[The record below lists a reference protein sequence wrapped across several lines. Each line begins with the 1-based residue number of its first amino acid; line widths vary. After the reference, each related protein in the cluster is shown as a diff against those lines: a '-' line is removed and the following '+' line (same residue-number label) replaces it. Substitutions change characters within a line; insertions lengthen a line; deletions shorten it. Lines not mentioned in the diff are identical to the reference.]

1 MDRNVIVMVVDPE
14 DRKRGE
20 ITVMDDPKEAARYA
34 ESLLIAGLEQD
45 RIRVFTASEVQVS
58 VTHRP
63 VVTLVA
69 PGDERSATETQ
80 GRGQEAPS
88 AEGEGARQEPEEPTP
103 FVQNGVRF
111 SSLFRPS

>member
-1 MDRNVIVMVVDPE
+1 MDRSVIVMVVDPE

-20 ITVMDDPKEAARYA
+20 ITVMDDPREAARYA

-45 RIRVFTASEVQVS
+45 RIRIFTASEVQVS

-69 PGDERSATETQ
+69 PGGEGPGAEPRAE
-80 GRGQEAPS
+80 GQEGPG
-88 AEGEGARQEPEEPTP
+88 AEGEAGEEKAEEPTP

>member
-69 PGDERSATETQ
+69 PGEEGPPAGAQKAAEEPT
-80 GRGQEAPS
+80 
-88 AEGEGARQEPEEPTP
+88 AEGAEAKTEKAEEPTP

>member
-1 MDRNVIVMVVDPE
+1 MDRSIIVMVVDPE

-20 ITVMDDPKEAARYA
+20 ITIMNDPKEAARFA
-34 ESLLIAGLEQD
+34 ESLLVAGLEQD
-45 RIRVFTASEVQVS
+45 RIRVFSAAEVQVS

-69 PGDERSATETQ
+69 PDASSEGKPQQDDGASGDEAAQ
-80 GRGQEAPS
+80 PQ
-88 AEGEGARQEPEEPTP
+88 PEEPTP

>member
-1 MDRNVIVMVVDPE
+1 MDRSVIVMVADPE

-20 ITVMDDPKEAARYA
+20 ITVMSDPREAARYA

-69 PGDERSATETQ
+69 PGSESSGSEAQ
-80 GRGQEAPS
+80 GPGQEAPP
-88 AEGEGARQEPEEPTP
+88 AEGEAAGEEAREPTP